1 LAKQRGVRNPKPD
14 PARARKSRGAGKSR
28 RITMSDIA
36 REAGCSQATVSF
48 VLNRTEGV
56 KISIETR
63 TRVIEVARALGY
75 NPSNFASLLRPD
87 APATTEGTI
96 GFLVD
101 QLATSPE
108 AAIAI
113 DSARQEAWR
122 GGNIVVSAQTQ
133 SDPVMEPRAIRTLLS
148 HGVSA
153 IIYMTI
159 ITRELIPHELLYE
172 LGIPLVLLNCYTADH
187 AFPSV
192 IPSEIAGGQSATR
205 HLIEHGH
212 RRVATILGE
221 TWMDAAS
228 RRLEGYRRALATAD
242 LPYDPELVVQGDWS
256 TTGGYEA
263 TRTLLALKNPP
274 TAIFC
279 QNDRTAVGC
288 YDALREA
295 GISIPHEVS
304 VVGYDDE
311 EISRH
316 LRPRL
321 TTCILPHRAMG
332 RWAVERLEEPYF
344 HEQKRYP
351 ITKIECGLVPRSSV
365 AAPPRR

>member
-1 LAKQRGVRNPKPD
+1 MHSAEEKKGRRGQRKT
-14 PARARKSRGAGKSR
+14 R
-28 RITMSDIA
+28 RVTMTDIA

-48 VLNRTEGV
+48 VLNQTDGV
-56 KISIETR
+56 SISSEMR
-63 TRVIEVARALGY
+63 TRVIEVARALDY
-75 NPSNFASLLRPD
+75 SPSNLTALLRPK
-87 APATTEGTI
+87 AVGTTEGTI

-122 GGNIVVSAQTQ
+122 TGNIIVSAQTM
-133 SDPVMEPRAIRTLLS
+133 SDPVMEPRAIETLLS
-148 HGVSA
+148 LGVSA

-159 ITRELIPHELLYE
+159 ITRELQPHKLLRELD
-172 LGIPLVLLNCYTADH
+172 IPLVLLNCYTADH
-187 AFPSV
+187 AFRAV

-228 RRLEGYRRALATAD
+228 SRLEGYRRALATAD
-242 LPYDPELVVQGDWS
+242 IPFDPKLVVQGDWS

-263 TRTLLALKNPP
+263 TRKLLALKHRP

-295 GISIPHEVS
+295 GLSIPGDVS

-321 TTCILPHRAMG
+321 TTCILPHRAMAS
-332 RWAVERLEEPYF
+332 WAIEHLQESRPRDARR
-344 HEQKRYP
+344 HP
-351 ITKIECGLVPRSSV
+351 ITKIECPLVSRDSV
-365 AAPPRR
+365 AAPKPGR

>member
-1 LAKQRGVRNPKPD
+1 MPSADVKKGRRGR
-14 PARARKSRGAGKSR
+14 RKIR
-28 RITMSDIA
+28 RVTMTDIA

-48 VLNRTEGV
+48 VLNQTSGV
-56 KISIETR
+56 SISPEMR
-63 TRVIEVARALGY
+63 TRVIDVARSLGY
-75 NPSNFASLLRPD
+75 SPSNLTALLNPNPR
-87 APATTEGTI
+87 ARVVGATEGSI

-122 GGNIVVSAQTQ
+122 TGNMVVSAQTM
-133 SDPVMEPRAIRTLLS
+133 SDPVMEPRAIETLLS
-148 HGVSA
+148 LGVSA
-153 IIYMTI
+153 LIYMTI
-159 ITRELIPHELLYE
+159 ITRELQPHKLLYQ
-172 LGIPLVLLNCYTADH
+172 LDIPLVLLNCYTADH
-187 AFPSV
+187 AFRSV
-192 IPSEIAGGQSATR
+192 IPSEIAGGESATK

-212 RRVATILGE
+212 RRIATILGE

-228 RRLEGYRRALATAD
+228 SRLEGYRRALATAD
-242 LPYDPELVVQGDWS
+242 IPFDPKLVVQGDWS
-256 TTGGYEA
+256 TTGGYEG
-263 TRTLLALKNPP
+263 TRKLLALKPRP

-295 GISIPHEVS
+295 GLSVPGDVS
-304 VVGYDDE
+304 VIGYDDE

-321 TTCILPHRAMG
+321 TTCILPHRAMAS
-332 RWAVERLEEPYF
+332 WAIEHLDGTQPRGE
-344 HEQKRYP
+344 KRYP
-351 ITKIECGLVPRSSV
+351 ITKIECPLVPRESV
-365 AAPPRR
+365 GSPKARRP